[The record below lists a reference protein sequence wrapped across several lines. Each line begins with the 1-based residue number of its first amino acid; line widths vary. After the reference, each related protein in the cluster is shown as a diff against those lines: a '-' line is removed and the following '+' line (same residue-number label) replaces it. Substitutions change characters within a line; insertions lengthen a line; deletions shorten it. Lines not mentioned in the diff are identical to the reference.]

1 MHTSINHGIR
11 LLALSLLSAAT
22 LTSCIDEDLSDC
34 GKDYKVDYT
43 VQLRTNISTEIET
56 ELTTDIERQ
65 FGVDLSSTLADV
77 FTDHARDLDLS
88 FYTDDARL
96 AQHDTHQM
104 DASQASYTI
113 FLPVRRYQNLAIANT
128 AVEPNVT
135 IDGLQTLH
143 SMRLVQTENVDTVPS
158 QQVGLFSA
166 RLPMEIENRDQEF
179 HVNLYMQN
187 CTACL
192 VLDPGSVAISDVRGC
207 VTGLA
212 SSFAVNDSVYS
223 FDHSVPIRANK
234 LRASNGRLIGLYATG
249 FPSRDTRS
257 GGLPSA
263 EAPQQSAIAAQRP
276 PLRADEADNSLWQIK
291 VYVRLATG
299 QTTENTLYI
308 REPLR
313 AGRLRI
319 IKAAIR
325 DDGSIVT
332 TTQNVG
338 VSVKLDWKPGGEHD
352 VEV

>member
-11 LLALSLLSAAT
+11 LLTLSLLSAAT

-56 ELTTDIERQ
+56 DLTTDIERQ
-65 FGVDLSSTLADV
+65 FGVDLSSTLANV

-88 FYTDDARL
+88 FYTDDERL
-96 AQHDTHQM
+96 AQHEQHQM
-104 DASQASYTI
+104 DAAQASYTI
-113 FLPVRRYQNLAIANT
+113 YLPVRRYQNLAVANT
-128 AVEPNVT
+128 AVEPNVS
-135 IDGLQTLH
+135 IGGLQTENT
-143 SMRLVQTENVDTVPS
+143 MRLLQTQNADTVPS
-158 QQVGLFSA
+158 QQIGLFSA
-166 RLPMEIENRDQEF
+166 RLPMEIEDRDQEF

-187 CTACL
+187 STACL
-192 VLDPGSVAISDVRGC
+192 VLDPGSVAIRDVRGC

-223 FDHSVPIRANK
+223 FDHSVPVRANR
-234 LRASNGRLIGLYATG
+234 LRATNGRLIGLYATG
-249 FPSRDTRS
+249 FPSRDA
-257 GGLPSA
+257 LPT
-263 EAPQQSAIAAQRP
+263 AATATGP
-276 PLRADEADNSLWQIK
+276 TATDAAATSLWQFK
-291 VYVRLATG
+291 VYVHLATG
-299 QTTENTLYI
+299 KTTENTLYI

-313 AGRLRI
+313 AGQLRI
-319 IKAAIR
+319 VKAAIR

>member
-11 LLALSLLSAAT
+11 LLALSFLTAT
-22 LTSCIDEDLSDC
+22 TFTSCIDENLKDC
-34 GKDYKVDYT
+34 GKDYKVNYT
-43 VQLRTNISTEIET
+43 VQLHTNISTEIET

-113 FLPVRRYQNLAIANT
+113 FLPVQRYKNLAVANT
-128 AVEPNVT
+128 AVEPIVN
-135 IDGLQTLH
+135 IDGLQSLDA
-143 SMRLVQTENVDTVPS
+143 MRLVQTENVDTVPS

-223 FDHSVPIRANK
+223 FDHSVPVRANK

-249 FPSRDTRS
+249 FPSSDTRS
-257 GGLPSA
+257 SILPSDESQQSSLGRVFPSA
-263 EAPQQSAIAAQRP
+263 ET
-276 PLRADEADNSLWQIK
+276 DNSLWQFK
-291 VYVRLATG
+291 VYVHLANG
-299 QTTENTLYI
+299 KTTESTLYVL
-308 REPLR
+308 EPLR
-313 AGRLRI
+313 AGNLRI

-325 DDGSIVT
+325 DDGSLVT
-332 TTQNVG
+332 TTQNIG